1 MARPKVHEIDVSL
14 PHPALPGGDWA
25 DGYSVIVDQPYDTA
39 RAAGDAI
46 IAAFPKWTY
55 PALLL
60 RQILVAPFGLK
71 GAHNKDEQDRIGI
84 FPVIHEA
91 DNVVYAGL
99 DDKHLDF
106 RIVIEIKP
114 HGQAQEVSLKTI
126 IRRHNAL
133 GRNYLQL
140 VLPFHRRIIK
150 SALANLGRNSS

>member
-1 MARPKVHEIDVSL
+1 MATASL
-14 PHPALPGGDWA
+14 WTSPLIQHVLPVMQ
-25 DGYSVIVDQPYDTA
+25 SSSLFQ
-39 RAAGDAI
+39 
-46 IAAFPKWTY
+46 KWTY
-55 PALLL
+55 PALFL

-71 GAHNKDEQDRIGI
+71 GARNNSEQDRIGI